1 MIVHRKQ
8 GAVEFRFSLLEKMV
22 LERALATVAQN
33 YKINPAEL
41 DEHAAAVWY
50 SPAGC
55 RSAGMSAEET
65 SDWLKQLQSLR
76 MGRVAIL
83 EECLRQLNEKREQSP
98 IKMEI
103 GREQADSLM
112 TAINDHR
119 LLVAAHHNIGEAEM
133 NMRTLAA
140 ISKLPPSQQT
150 ALFEIEF
157 LAYLIDELLQ
167 LLSEPAGSPD

>member
-8 GAVEFRFSLLEKMV
+8 GTVEFRFSLLEKMV

-50 SPAGC
+50 SPTGC

-83 EECLRQLNEKREQSP
+83 EECLGQLSAKEQSP

-103 GREQADSLM
+103 TREQADSLM

-119 LLVAAHHNIGEAEM
+119 LLVAAHHDIGEAEM
-133 NMRTLAA
+133 NMRTLASIA
-140 ISKLPPSQQT
+140 KLPPSQQT

-167 LLSEPAGSPD
+167 LLSEPTGPGD

>member
-1 MIVHRKQ
+1 MIVQRKQ
-8 GAVEFRFSLLEKMV
+8 SAVEFRFSLLEKMV

-41 DEHAAAVWY
+41 DERAAAVWY

-55 RSAGMSAEET
+55 RTARMSAEET
-65 SDWLKQLQSLR
+65 ADWLKQLQSLR
-76 MGRVAIL
+76 MGRVAVL
-83 EECLRQLNEKREQSP
+83 EECLRQLNEKREQTP

-119 LLVAAHHNIGEAEM
+119 LLVAAHHDIGEAEM
-133 NMRTLAA
+133 NMRTLAS

-167 LLSEPAGSPD
+167 LLSEPTDPGD

>member
-8 GAVEFRFSLLEKMV
+8 GAVEFRFSLLEKML
-22 LERALATVAQN
+22 LERALTTVAQN

-55 RSAGMSAEET
+55 RSARMSAEET
-65 SDWLKQLQSLR
+65 ADWLKQLQSLR
-76 MGRVAIL
+76 MGRVAVL
-83 EECLRQLNEKREQSP
+83 EECLRQLNAKEQSP

-103 GREQADSLM
+103 GREQADNLM

-133 NMRTLAA
+133 NMRTLAS